1 MCSLTVGK
9 KILLLKVD
17 KQIQNSNKLNFETHE
32 LSFEYLLTYLR
43 LSINGLL
50 EMWLWLL
57 TFYFRSLKG
66 PKNFLRHQPWD
77 KYLYSVE
84 GAIAFPNTNLIRLLD
99 GDISAG

>member
-32 LSFEYLLTYLR
+32 SSFEYLLTYLR

-50 EMWLWLL
+50 EMWLGLL

-66 PKNFLRHQPWD
+66 PKSFLRHQPWD

-84 GAIAFPNTNLIRLLD
+84 GAIVFPNTYQT
-99 GDISAG
+99 A